1 MPPGSIWPTM
11 QGMQGMLSITGLG
24 RLPAPTRKPASPSA
38 STGFHVANGRAAAP
52 EAAAATQQANAP
64 SAPDSPIVQDSAA
77 RRHGTDLLDA
87 LANLQRDLLGT
98 PNPTHLQHLAA
109 FAQNIPAAANPTLR
123 ATLREIAVRAEVE
136 LARQEMAPPHAP
148 AT

>member
-1 MPPGSIWPTM
+1 
-11 QGMQGMLSITGLG
+11 MLSITGLG
-24 RLPAPTRKPASPSA
+24 RLPAPTRKPASASA
-38 STGFHVANGRAAAP
+38 NAGFHVAESRPEAT
-52 EAAAATQQANAP
+52 EAAAATQLTNAP
-64 SAPDSPIVQDSAA
+64 SAPDSAIVQDRAA

-87 LANLQRDLLGT
+87 LADLQRDLLGT
-98 PNPTHLQHLAA
+98 PNPTHLQHLAT

-136 LARQEMAPPHAP
+136 LARQEMAPSHAP